1 MSLEPWANRRYLSLG
16 YGSAKP
22 SGLITQSLSRLDKTR
37 LAKKRPLPS
46 PATWVAFRDSEAT
59 EWNGISYA
67 NFYAMLK
74 R

>member
-1 MSLEPWANRRYLSLG
+1 MGKQTLSE
-16 YGSAKP
+16 
-22 SGLITQSLSRLDKTR
+22 SRLRLRQAEWFDHPVVVAPRPRKAKTR